1 MLTDQA
7 FRGTVCWQLLNT
19 MWSYPV
25 FFGVWFVPLL
35 FTPSEGDCLSQ
46 IIPGTASL
54 LWNLFLN
61 FLKIY
66 MSVKL
71 KQTRTMSSLKMTA
84 KSSKILALG
93 QNLLYRKPQISP
105 STVFPCLS
113 WVSDFRTIIMSPHG
127 AHGSLVRRSYLN
139 PANFTLHLLSSVLD
153 PPLPTL
159 PFLLPIFPII
169 PPLPAH
175 SP

>member
-1 MLTDQA
+1 MSTIKFLQ
-7 FRGTVCWQLLNT
+7 
-19 MWSYPV
+19 
-25 FFGVWFVPLL
+25 
-35 FTPSEGDCLSQ
+35 GDCLE
-46 IIPGTASL
+46 
-54 LWNLFLN
+54 WMN
-61 FLKIY
+61 KISKKGKVVDVVLTSPPY
-66 MSVKL
+66 NTSRPNKSD
-71 KQTRTMSSLKMTA
+71 SSLKNLPHDLCHGR
-84 KSSKILALG
+84 SSSLAPS